1 MTRWKILNILF
12 VALTGLAVACG
23 GDKEDDSKQ
32 DTNDTNDTHAGH
44 DHAKHDTDKG
54 DDADNDAFAGLSA
67 EDAKLAKAQKT
78 CPVSGEELGSM
89 GAPIKVTVK
98 DRTVFLCCDMC
109 RKKIVAEP
117 DKYLAKLD
125 KK

>member
-23 GDKEDDSKQ
+23 GDKEDGGKQ
-32 DTNDTNDTHAGH
+32 ETHDHSGH
-44 DHAKHDTDKG
+44 DHAKHDADKDG
-54 DDADNDAFAGLSA
+54 DAAKDAFAGLSA
-67 EDAKLAKAQKT
+67 EDARLAKAQKT

-109 RKKIVAEP
+109 RKKMLAEP